1 MPQEPQEGEAPSP
14 PAPAILLPGCAPG
27 LFPEQPRRE
36 FPELDD
42 PGEPL
47 ACARRE
53 KIPAALLS
61 CEQDDCEDFE
71 EDEKQALLFE
81 GLL

>member
-1 MPQEPQEGEAPSP
+1 MAMRDSMEDFGFHLQVP
-14 PAPAILLPGCAPG
+14 LCNRCVH
-27 LFPEQPRRE
+27 RRQNL
-36 FPELDD
+36 LDD

-47 ACARRE
+47 SCARRE